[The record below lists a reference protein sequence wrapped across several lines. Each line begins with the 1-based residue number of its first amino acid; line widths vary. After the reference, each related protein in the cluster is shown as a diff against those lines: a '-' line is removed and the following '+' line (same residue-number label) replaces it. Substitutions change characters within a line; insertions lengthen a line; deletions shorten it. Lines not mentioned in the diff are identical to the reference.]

1 MKTTTKHIA
10 ILIATFALVFTSLP
24 MEAHAVST
32 PPKVKTF
39 NASTYSTTSVR
50 LTWKKPGKASGYAVY
65 VNGKLYKSLSMKN
78 TAYNVPNLR
87 PGTPYKVYIRT
98 YNTYK
103 QTQYYNS
110 KTKKWQTKKPAKKYW
125 KGKKTRKVN
134 ARKYSAASA
143 IRTVRTKALPPP
155 PPVVTPGNI
164 SGLTVSNATTNSLTV
179 KWNATSNCTGYIVY
193 LNGAQ
198 KVQLGASTTS
208 YTLRSLSE
216 GKTYTI
222 GVKGYYTNGSGTTY
236 GNTATI
242 NGTTTKP
249 YVPPVTPTPTTVTP
263 GNITGLTQVETTE
276 STITI
281 SWNKLT
287 SNCTGY
293 EVYLDGI
300 KQVELGANTT
310 SYKFRNL
317 TVNKS
322 YTVKVR
328 GYYVNTNGTTTYG
341 NFASSTF
348 ITDVNQNPS
357 NPGGGGGTNPGFGAT
372 IPIPNLPS
380 GANTTG
386 GVYDQKPTEDYSV
399 GSTKYDAVQWAKQNI
414 PSNASDAKK
423 VYLAMQCVQELQ
435 IPNFYNCAYDANI
448 IIFVLD
454 YVGVANTGFNMYAS
468 NGLTTIGA
476 SSHVDNIVWINNTPY
491 IVDASMPNTAF
502 EYINNN
508 PTYKNGKFVY
518 ESGGITYT
526 TYALTNWF

>member
-10 ILIATFALVFTSLP
+10 IFIATFALIFTSLP
-24 MEAHAVST
+24 IEAHAVST

-39 NASTYSTTSVR
+39 NAKTYTTTSVR
-50 LTWKKPGKASGYAVY
+50 LTWKKPGKASGYAIY

-87 PGTPYKVYIRT
+87 PGTPYKVYVRT

-110 KTKKWQTKKPAKKYW
+110 KTKKWQTKKPSKAQW

-143 IRTVRTKALPPP
+143 IRTVSTKALPT

-179 KWNATSNCTGYIVY
+179 KWNATSNCTGYLVY

-198 KVQLGASTTS
+198 KVQLGANTTA

-222 GVKGYYTNGSGTTY
+222 GVRGYYTNGSTTTY

-249 YVPPVTPTPTTVTP
+249 YVPPVTPTPTIVTP

-276 STITI
+276 STITV

-293 EVYLDGI
+293 EVYLDGV
-300 KQVELGANTT
+300 KQVELGANTI

-357 NPGGGGGTNPGFGAT
+357 NPGGGGGTNPGSET
-372 IPIPNLPS
+372 TTPVPNLPS

-386 GVYDQKPTEDYSV
+386 GVYDQFPRESHTEPSA
-399 GSTKYDAVQWAKQNI
+399 KQLAVQWAKNNI
-414 PSNASDAKK
+414 PADATDAEKVLMALNAVKN
-423 VYLAMQCVQELQ
+423 VMQVEGY
-435 IPNFYNCAYDANI
+435 YNCMYDADCVI
-448 IIFVLD
+448 MILD
-454 YVGVANTGFNMYAS
+454 YVGVPSKQHSCQNISQYVDWWVPT
-468 NGLTTIGA
+468 
-476 SSHVDNIVWINNTPY
+476 HVNNIVWIDGIAYVVDVSMYGNATTLYGYYHRNGH
-491 IVDASMPNTAF
+491 IVND
-502 EYINNN
+502 
-508 PTYKNGKFVY
+508 GKTWDNLRY
-518 ESGGITYT
+518 H
-526 TYALTNWF
+526 